1 MPPPAAQSNSL
12 TPRRWLSTL
21 ARRERARLAL
31 AACFG
36 VLSGAQTILL
46 VVGLAWSIEQLVVH
60 GRSPVTLVPV
70 LLGLVVAVAL
80 RSLFLAL
87 QESLSATAS
96 LRIRQYAREQVLNK
110 VAALGP
116 VWMTRQQS
124 GALATQSVEHIEALD
139 GYFARFLPQMRIVLL
154 LPLLIAV
161 VVGWLD
167 YLVAIFLLL
176 SAPLI
181 PLFMAL
187 VGMGQSVSTRSSLLP
202 LPGSRRI
209 SSTAYAA

>member
-1 MPPPAAQSNSL
+1 M
-12 TPRRWLSTL
+12 
-21 ARRERARLAL
+21 
-31 AACFG
+31 
-36 VLSGAQTILL
+36 
-46 VVGLAWSIEQLVVH
+46 
-60 GRSPVTLVPV
+60 